1 MFEIELLTV
10 NGQNVQG
17 MRMVSPGG
25 EGHPNLIVIQCKNG
39 YVMCGY
45 LNQAAAESFGD
56 AAAIV
61 GGSCF
66 AETLANPVK
75 AVTTQAANLGVTV
88 GMTGAE
94 AIAKLN
100 A

>member
-1 MFEIELLTV
+1 MMQIEMLEV
-10 NGQNVQG
+10 NGQ
-17 MRMVSPGG
+17 MVEGLRICSPGG
-25 EGHPNLIVIQCKNG
+25 EGHPNMIVILCKKG

-45 LNQAAAESFGD
+45 LNMAAAEGFED
-56 AAAIV
+56 AAAVV

-66 AETLANPVK
+66 EETLANPVK
-75 AVTTQAANLGVTV
+75 AVSAKAAELGVEV

-94 AIAKLN
+94 AVAKLN

>member
-1 MFEIELLTV
+1 MIQIEKLEV
-10 NGQNVQG
+10 NGQTVEG
-17 MRMVSPGG
+17 LRICEPGG
-25 EGHPNLIVIQCKNG
+25 EGHPNMLMILCRKG

-45 LNQAAAESFGD
+45 LNMAAAEGFDD
-56 AAAIV
+56 AAVIV

-66 AETLANPVK
+66 EETLANPVK
-75 AVTTQAANLGVTV
+75 AVSAKAAELGITV

-94 AIAKLN
+94 AAARLN

>member
-1 MFEIELLTV
+1 MVQIEMLNV
-10 NGQNVQG
+10 NGQAVQG
-17 MRMVSPGG
+17 VRINAPGG
-25 EGHPNLIVIQCKNG
+25 EGHPNMLVIQCRNG

-45 LNQAAAESFGD
+45 LNMETADAVGD
-56 AAAIV
+56 AAAVV

-66 AETLANPVK
+66 EETLANPVK
-75 AVTTQAANLGVTV
+75 AVSKKAAELGVAV

-94 AIAKLN
+94 AAAILN

>member
-1 MFEIELLTV
+1 MFEIEMLHV
-10 NGQNVQG
+10 NGEGVQG
-17 MRMVSPGG
+17 LRVVSPGG
-25 EGHPNLIVIQCKNG
+25 DGHPNLIVIQCKNG
-39 YVMCGY
+39 YIMCGY
-45 LNQAAAESFGD
+45 LNQEVADNFGD

-75 AVTTQAANLGVTV
+75 AVTAKAAELGVTV

-94 AIAKLN
+94 AVEKLN

>member
-1 MFEIELLTV
+1 MIQTELLNV
-10 NGQNVQG
+10 NDNAVQG
-17 MRMVSPGG
+17 LRVVAPGG
-25 EGHPNLIVIQCKNG
+25 EGHPNMLLILCRNG

-45 LNQAAAESFGD
+45 LNVAGADAFGD
-56 AAAIV
+56 AAAVV

-66 AETLANPVK
+66 EETLANPVK
-75 AVTTQAANLGVTV
+75 AVTAKAAELGVEV

-94 AIAKLN
+94 AVAKLN

>member
-1 MFEIELLTV
+1 MVQIEMLETG
-10 NGQNVQG
+10 GQKVTG
-17 MRMVSPGG
+17 VRILSPGG
-25 EGHPNLIVIQCKNG
+25 EGHPNMLVILCEKG

-45 LNQAAAESFGD
+45 LNLAAAESFD
-56 AAAIV
+56 EAAVIV

-66 AETLANPVK
+66 EETLANPVK
-75 AVTTQAANLGVTV
+75 AVSPKAKALGVEV

-94 AIAKLN
+94 AVAKLN

>member
-1 MFEIELLTV
+1 MVQIEMLNV
-10 NGQNVQG
+10 NGQAVQG
-17 MRMVSPGG
+17 VRINAPGG
-25 EGHPNLIVIQCKNG
+25 EGHPNMLVIQCRNG

-45 LNQAAAESFGD
+45 LNMETADAVED
-56 AAAIV
+56 AAAVV

-66 AETLANPVK
+66 EETLANPVK
-75 AVTTQAANLGVTV
+75 AVSKKAAELGVAV

-94 AIAKLN
+94 AAAILN

>member
-1 MFEIELLTV
+1 MMQIEMLEV
-10 NGQNVQG
+10 NGQTVEG
-17 MRMVSPGG
+17 LRIVSPGG
-25 EGHPNLIVIQCKNG
+25 EGHPNMIVILCKKG

-45 LNQAAAESFGD
+45 LNMAAAEGFED
-56 AAAIV
+56 AAAVV

-66 AETLANPVK
+66 EETLANPVK
-75 AVTTQAANLGVTV
+75 AVSPKAAALGIEV

-94 AIAKLN
+94 AVAKLN

>member
-1 MFEIELLTV
+1 MMNIEMLNV
-10 NGQNVQG
+10 NGQDVQG
-17 MRMVSPGG
+17 LRIVAPGG
-25 EGHPNLIVIQCKNG
+25 EGHPNMLVILCKKG

-45 LNQAAAESFGD
+45 LNAEAADKFGD

-66 AETLANPVK
+66 EETLANPVK
-75 AVTTQAANLGVTV
+75 AVTAAAAQLGVEV
-88 GMTGAE
+88 GMTGAQAVE
-94 AIAKLN
+94 KLN

>member
-1 MFEIELLTV
+1 MIQIEMLNV
-10 NGQNVQG
+10 NGTQAQG
-17 MRMVSPGG
+17 LRIAAPGG
-25 EGHPNLIVIQCKNG
+25 EGHPNMLLILCKKG

-45 LNQAAAESFGD
+45 LNVEAAGKFDD
-56 AAAIV
+56 AAAVV

-66 AETLANPVK
+66 EETLANPVK
-75 AVTTQAANLGVTV
+75 AVTPQAAALGITV

-94 AIAKLN
+94 AVEKLN